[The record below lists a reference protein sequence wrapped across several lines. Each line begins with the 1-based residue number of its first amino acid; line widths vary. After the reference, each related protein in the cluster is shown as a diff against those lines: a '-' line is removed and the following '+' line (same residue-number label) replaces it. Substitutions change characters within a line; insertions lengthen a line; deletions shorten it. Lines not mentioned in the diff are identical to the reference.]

1 LRQPHADD
9 VRFVS
14 AGASY
19 SDVGSL
25 NSKAT
30 QFVAFG
36 KAMGAENN
44 GGSWGTDTKDK
55 LML

>member
-1 LRQPHADD
+1 